1 MSETIPS
8 ELKHTIRDLRVRAGL
23 SQYEACDK
31 LGITPPTL
39 RKWES
44 DSSNL
49 SLRKLEAITNLYK
62 VPVEYIYIGPEDF
75 YKKN

>member
-1 MSETIPS
+1 MEAIVP
-8 ELKHTIRDLRVRAGL
+8 EIKHTIKDLRVRAGL
-23 SQYEACDK
+23 SQYEACAK

-49 SLRKLEAITNLYK
+49 SLRKLEAISNLYQI
-62 VPVEYIYIGPEDF
+62 PIEYIYVGPDNY
-75 YKKN
+75 YKQK

>member
-1 MSETIPS
+1 MSENIPP
-8 ELKHTIRDLRVRAGL
+8 EVKHTIKDLRVRAGL
-23 SQYEACDK
+23 SQYEACAK

-49 SLRKLEAITNLYK
+49 SLRKLEAITNLYQI
-62 VPVEYIYIGPEDF
+62 PVEYIYIGSDDY

>member
-1 MSETIPS
+1 MAELIPI
-8 ELKHTIRDLRVRAGL
+8 EVKHTIKDLRVRAGL
-23 SQYEACDK
+23 SQYEACAK

-49 SLRKLEAITNLYK
+49 SLRKLEAISNLYQI
-62 VPVEYIYIGPEDF
+62 PIEYIYVGPDDY
-75 YKKN
+75 YKQK